1 MAQPTARSAKNTWP
15 VFKGHYQQIVY
26 FYGHF
31 RGVPLQGDKL
41 AAEPL
46 IRQISEDW
54 ARIQTDHPDDHVRLK
69 IELRKAIRLYKVEA
83 QASARAMR
91 RLQSLCEQNRAADPR
106 VNDTPEIYERAM
118 LAGIRC
124 LVAAKNLALIEGEIG
139 PAAAYIRDHVEEEI
153 RETKREI
160 EKLGEAVAYWTRKL
174 EQPNDEEEDQDP
186 NEQARAMRRA
196 QYQFDTGPIP
206 RPGGPGR
213 NMWYGLLADGTL
225 ACIGL
230 WLFDDEHGNIVERV
244 IMKDVWYTELCPF
257 WTDPTWWLQDPRDP
271 TVKIPPEASI
281 MAHLTRTGQ
290 NNVVRLRDWQ
300 LFPTKLMYRVGHL
313 PHSEHVLFPGHIL
326 TCLSCSWNTALFKM
340 RQD

>member
-124 LVAAKNLALIEGEIG
+124 LVAAKNLALIEGEMALRR
-139 PAAAYIRDHVEEEI
+139 PTS
-153 RETKREI
+153 ETMLKKRSARPK
-160 EKLGEAVAYWTRKL
+160 EKLRNW
-174 EQPNDEEEDQDP
+174 
-186 NEQARAMRRA
+186 AR
-196 QYQFDTGPIP
+196 
-206 RPGGPGR
+206 
-213 NMWYGLLADGTL
+213 L
-225 ACIGL
+225 
-230 WLFDDEHGNIVERV
+230 
-244 IMKDVWYTELCPF
+244 
-257 WTDPTWWLQDPRDP
+257 
-271 TVKIPPEASI
+271 
-281 MAHLTRTGQ
+281 
-290 NNVVRLRDWQ
+290 
-300 LFPTKLMYRVGHL
+300 
-313 PHSEHVLFPGHIL
+313 
-326 TCLSCSWNTALFKM
+326 
-340 RQD
+340 